1 MNYVFLDE
9 IQHVDQFEK
18 VVDSLF
24 IKDNID
30 IYITGSN
37 AYFISGEL
45 ATLLTG
51 RYVELSILPLSFKEY
66 YEAVDNN
73 ANTKMEIYN
82 QYITNSSFPYTVSLK
97 DRSSILEY
105 LHGIYNSIILNDVVA
120 RYKISDIMMLE
131 SVVQFLFDNIGNLL
145 STKKLAETMVSK
157 GRKISDKT
165 IEKYLDALTKSLIIY
180 PVRRYNIAGKN
191 LLTVLNKYYV
201 ADLGLRQL
209 LLAKANQDQGHIL
222 ENVVFLELIRRGY
235 DVYIGYMKDGEID
248 FVAKNSEGITYFQVA
263 ATVLDKSTLDR
274 ELFPLTKLEDHY
286 PKYLLT
292 FDEIGAKAD
301 YNGIKQLNVLDWLLS
316 K

>member
-120 RYKISDIMMLE
+120 RYKIRM
-131 SVVQFLFDNIGNLL
+131 
-145 STKKLAETMVSK
+145 
-157 GRKISDKT
+157 
-165 IEKYLDALTKSLIIY
+165 
-180 PVRRYNIAGKN
+180 
-191 LLTVLNKYYV
+191 
-201 ADLGLRQL
+201 
-209 LLAKANQDQGHIL
+209 
-222 ENVVFLELIRRGY
+222 
-235 DVYIGYMKDGEID
+235 
-248 FVAKNSEGITYFQVA
+248 
-263 ATVLDKSTLDR
+263 
-274 ELFPLTKLEDHY
+274 
-286 PKYLLT
+286 
-292 FDEIGAKAD
+292 
-301 YNGIKQLNVLDWLLS
+301 
-316 K
+316 